1 MEEQTFTISLNNK
14 SKISRKFD
22 YESAMEKYNSLISS
36 KKYTTIKIIDANK
49 NVIEEWEEEDGDI
62 QIPQNKYNEIQDIK
76 TIQENIQMNDENTPT
91 AKKRG
96 RPKKVSPEK
105 EEKKVEEIKQSIL
118 EDYKNQMERNPLPP
132 YLEKEI
138 AEHKESCECDL
149 CGVAKV
155 VLECRQE
162 DIKELVKEIPEL
174 VPPTTDIYVPDTD
187 DEVEEPKTKDA
198 MPPQEAQQRQ
208 FVSISTQTDDFE
220 CLACASKRKCDDPD
234 YWKKYYEANKEK
246 LKEQKKKWREANKD
260 KVNNEKK
267 KEYQKKYD
275 AKNKDKIKARRERLI
290 FCECGEEMKA
300 FSLRKHK
307 TSKIHKLKVELK
319 IARGET
325 IVETPIEEDDN
336 SSTTSSTLSS

>member
-1 MEEQTFTISLNNK
+1 MEEQTFTITLNNK

-22 YESAMEKYNSLISS
+22 YEGAMDKYNSLISS
-36 KKYTTIKIIDANK
+36 KKYKTIKIIDEDK
-49 NVIEEWEEEDGDI
+49 NIIEEWEEEDGADI
-62 QIPQNKYNEIQDIK
+62 QIPQNKDLK
-76 TIQENIQMNDENTPT
+76 TFQENIQMNDENTPT
-91 AKKRG
+91 VKKRG
-96 RPKKVSPEK
+96 RKPKSVPIS
-105 EEKKVEEIKQSIL
+105 EKKIEEEVI
-118 EDYKNQMERNPLPP
+118 MPPLPP

-138 AEHKESCECDL
+138 AEHKEGCECEL

-155 VLECRQE
+155 ALECREQDLKE
-162 DIKELVKEIPEL
+162 MDI
-174 VPPTTDIYVPDTD
+174 PPASTDIYVPDTD

-220 CLACASKRKCDDPD
+220 CLACASKRKSDDPD

-290 FCECGEEMKA
+290 VCECGEEMKA

>member
-1 MEEQTFTISLNNK
+1 MEEQTFTITLNNK

-22 YESAMEKYNSLISS
+22 YEGAMDKYNSLISS
-36 KKYTTIKIIDANK
+36 KKYTTIKIIDADK
-49 NVIEEWEEEDGDI
+49 NVIEEWEEEDGADI
-62 QIPQNKYNEIQDIK
+62 QIKKYNEFQDIK
-76 TIQENIQMNDENTPT
+76 TFQENIQMNDENTPT
-91 AKKRG
+91 VKKRG
-96 RPKKVSPEK
+96 RKPKSVPIPEK
-105 EEKKVEEIKQSIL
+105 KIEEEVI
-118 EDYKNQMERNPLPP
+118 MPPLPP

-138 AEHKESCECDL
+138 AEHKEGCECEL

-155 VLECRQE
+155 ALECREQDLKE
-162 DIKELVKEIPEL
+162 MDI
-174 VPPTTDIYVPDTD
+174 PPASADIYVPDTD

-220 CLACASKRKCDDPD
+220 CLACASKKKSDDPD

-290 FCECGEEMKA
+290 VCECGEEMKA